1 MGDQISLRIHLG
13 ALRLCPNHESRL
25 ELTTFTK
32 INLKNLT
39 IHIHKETGMIT
50 LAREEMK
57 EIEISSERGRVLKL
71 GVEMELEGSNTF
83 R

>member
-1 MGDQISLRIHLG
+1 M
-13 ALRLCPNHESRL
+13 CPNHESRL

-71 GVEMELEGSNTF
+71 GVEIELEGSNTF

>member
-1 MGDQISLRIHLG
+1 MD
-13 ALRLCPNHESRL
+13 ALDSTSVKYIP
-25 ELTTFTK
+25 K

>member
-1 MGDQISLRIHLG
+1 MHFD
-13 ALRLCPNHESRL
+13 CPNHESRL